1 MGWDE
6 GRVVEKC
13 GGEGWWMHL
22 NVRRNVVV
30 SSMKNK
36 RHRRFVFGFAFV
48 PDTDVTTVPHADVR
62 YE

>member
-1 MGWDE
+1 
-6 GRVVEKC
+6 
-13 GGEGWWMHL
+13 MHL

-36 RHRRFVFGFAFV
+36 RHRLFVFGFAFV
-48 PDTDVTTVPHADVR
+48 PDTDETTVPHADVR